1 MEEYLRYSRLTG
13 KKYNVFECV
22 KIYNMN
28 QAMAYF
34 DNGVLPVDIKIGE
47 NKSTGKPIFI
57 FYFIKEETKDVY
69 EAWINHSLEVGN
81 DIMRN

>member
-1 MEEYLRYSRLTG
+1 
-13 KKYNVFECV
+13 
-22 KIYNMN
+22 
-28 QAMAYF
+28 MAYF

-69 EAWINHSLEVGN
+69 EAWINHRLEVGN
-81 DIMRN
+81 DIMRNWFEQSYHCSLTVQRWIV